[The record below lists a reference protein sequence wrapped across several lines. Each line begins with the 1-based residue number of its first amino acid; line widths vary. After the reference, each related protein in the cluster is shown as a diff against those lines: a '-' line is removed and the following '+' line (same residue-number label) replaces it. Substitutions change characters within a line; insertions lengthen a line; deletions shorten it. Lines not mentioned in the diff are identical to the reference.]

1 MVKFKILEINQEKER
16 IRLGIKQLTTD
27 PFEYFMNKKSGD
39 VITSTVDSS
48 SNNGIQIY
56 VGNKNLLIQIKKNH
70 LAKELGLSYPTML
83 AKLDSP
89 FSFKV
94 SELLLLCEIVKL
106 DINELLIK
114 Y

>member
-1 MVKFKILEINQEKER
+1 MRFTQFKAQDEVRETLILEMMK
-16 IRLGIKQLTTD
+16 
-27 PFEYFMNKKSGD
+27 NK
-39 VITSTVDSS
+39 VR
-48 SNNGIQIY
+48 
-56 VGNKNLLIQIKKNH
+56 KNH
-70 LAKELGLSYPTML
+70 LAKELNLSYPTMIS
-83 AKLDSP
+83 KLEQP

>member
-1 MVKFKILEINQEKER
+1 MRFTQFKAQDEVRETLILEMMK
-16 IRLGIKQLTTD
+16 
-27 PFEYFMNKKSGD
+27 NK
-39 VITSTVDSS
+39 V
-48 SNNGIQIY
+48 
-56 VGNKNLLIQIKKNH
+56 KKNH
-70 LAKELGLSYPTML
+70 LAKELNLSYPTML
-83 AKLDSP
+83 SKLEQP

>member
-1 MVKFKILEINQEKER
+1 MRFTQFKAQDEVRETLILEMMK
-16 IRLGIKQLTTD
+16 
-27 PFEYFMNKKSGD
+27 NK
-39 VITSTVDSS
+39 VR
-48 SNNGIQIY
+48 
-56 VGNKNLLIQIKKNH
+56 KNH
-70 LAKELGLSYPTML
+70 LAKELNLSYPTML
-83 AKLDSP
+83 SKLEQP

>member
-1 MVKFKILEINQEKER
+1 MKFKQFNSQDKVKNTLILEMMK
-16 IRLGIKQLTTD
+16 
-27 PFEYFMNKKSGD
+27 NK
-39 VITSTVDSS
+39 VR
-48 SNNGIQIY
+48 
-56 VGNKNLLIQIKKNH
+56 KNH

-94 SELLLLCEIVKL
+94 SELLLLCEIVEL

>member
-1 MVKFKILEINQEKER
+1 MLMRFKQFNSQDQVRVTLI
-16 IRLGIKQLTTD
+16 
-27 PFEYFMNKKSGD
+27 FEMTKNK
-39 VITSTVDSS
+39 VR
-48 SNNGIQIY
+48 
-56 VGNKNLLIQIKKNH
+56 KNH

>member
-1 MVKFKILEINQEKER
+1 MRFTQFKAQDEVRETLILEMMK
-16 IRLGIKQLTTD
+16 
-27 PFEYFMNKKSGD
+27 NK
-39 VITSTVDSS
+39 VR
-48 SNNGIQIY
+48 
-56 VGNKNLLIQIKKNH
+56 KNH
-70 LAKELGLSYPTML
+70 LAKELNLSYPTML
-83 AKLDSP
+83 SKLDQP

>member
-1 MVKFKILEINQEKER
+1 MKFTQFKKQDEVRNTIILEMMKNK
-16 IRLGIKQLTTD
+16 IR
-27 PFEYFMNKKSGD
+27 KK
-39 VITSTVDSS
+39 
-48 SNNGIQIY
+48 
-56 VGNKNLLIQIKKNH
+56 H
-70 LAKELGLSYPTML
+70 LAKEIGLSYPTML

-94 SELLLLCEIVKL
+94 SELLLLCEIVEL

>member
-1 MVKFKILEINQEKER
+1 MRFTQFK
-16 IRLGIKQLTTD
+16 KQDEVRDTLIM
-27 PFEYFMNKKSGD
+27 EMMKNK
-39 VITSTVDSS
+39 VR
-48 SNNGIQIY
+48 
-56 VGNKNLLIQIKKNH
+56 KNH
-70 LAKELGLSYPTML
+70 LAKELNLSYPTIL
-83 AKLDSP
+83 SKLEAP

>member
-1 MVKFKILEINQEKER
+1 MKFTQFKKQDEVRDTLILEMMK
-16 IRLGIKQLTTD
+16 
-27 PFEYFMNKKSGD
+27 NK
-39 VITSTVDSS
+39 VR
-48 SNNGIQIY
+48 
-56 VGNKNLLIQIKKNH
+56 KNH
-70 LAKELGLSYPTML
+70 LAQELGLSYHTML

-94 SELLLLCEIVKL
+94 SELLLLCEIVEL